1 MPHDPDFFSI
11 RKSPPTDHDSQSFSN
26 RAPFVDRTIVN
37 NFLPKTAGKILLL
50 VGVAGA
56 MPALAVAQQVS
67 PMSRQQ
73 ERSKRL
79 ESPTAVVKAKE
90 AELIN
95 EVLEPELIFPIDL
108 SQSKVVRTR
117 VPVERIAVTDPS
129 IVELTEFNETEF
141 ELLGLKAGET
151 TLTIWFSP
159 GVADVPSPQVAQRKG
174 DRIARNVTAERRD
187 PSASS
192 SQRTLRYLVRVDRD
206 QDQQRRSADEIGKLE
221 RQINELFPNSQVQ
234 LIVAADK
241 LIVRG
246 QARDAKEATDILAL
260 LGSQGG
266 RSQGGGQSAVAAGQ
280 AAAPVNQ
287 AGRAQ
292 GNDLQRFS
300 VVNLLY
306 VPGEQQ
312 VVLKVR
318 IAELTRSAARSLS
331 MDLKLGDAFSFAS
344 GGGNVSAILNGGD
357 MELFLKAFSTNGYGK
372 LLAEPT
378 LVTLSGQTAT
388 FLAGGEFA
396 VPTTVGVSGVGAVS
410 TTFRGFGAQLSFT
423 PTVIDKDKIRLQVS
437 PTFSTLSGASV
448 NNIPSLN
455 TRSVNTTVDLREGQ
469 WLAIAGLI
477 QDEQGGSR
485 KRFPF
490 LGDVPVVGA
499 IFGTSIAKSRNETE
513 LVVLVSPELVH
524 PLEADEV
531 PPLLPG
537 MSVTEPTDEAF
548 YFLQHIE
555 GHPSIHHRSTVWPQ
569 YKQQVQADKWVQK
582 HLQQKVSPGYS
593 EPQPQYYFHGPHGL
607 SQ

>member
-1 MPHDPDFFSI
+1 M
-11 RKSPPTDHDSQSFSN
+11 
-26 RAPFVDRTIVN
+26 
-37 NFLPKTAGKILLL
+37 AGIALALA
-50 VGVAGA
+50 GVAIA
-56 MPALAVAQQVS
+56 VPTLAVAQQNS
-67 PMSRQQ
+67 PVSRQK
-73 ERSKRL
+73 ERARRL
-79 ESPTAVVKAKE
+79 ESPTAIVKAKE

-117 VPVERIAVTDPS
+117 VPIERIAVTDPS

-151 TLTIWFSP
+151 TLTIWFTP
-159 GVADVPSPQVAQRKG
+159 TTEEVPAPQVARGKG
-174 DRIARNVTAERRD
+174 ERIARNVNAERRE
-187 PSASS
+187 PTAPPA
-192 SQRTLRYLVRVDRD
+192 QRTLRYLVKVERD
-206 QDQQRRSADEIGKLE
+206 QDLQRRAADDIARLE
-221 RQINELFPNSQVQ
+221 RQINELFPNSQLQ
-234 LIVAADK
+234 LFVVADK
-241 LIVRG
+241 LLVRG
-246 QARDAKEATDILAL
+246 QARDAKEATDILAM
-260 LGSQGG
+260 LGGQGG
-266 RSQGGGQSAVAAGQ
+266 RTGGAGQSAVAVGQ
-280 AAAPVNQ
+280 AAVAVNQ
-287 AGRAQ
+287 AGRSPS
-292 GNDLQRFS
+292 NDLQRFS
-300 VVNLLY
+300 LVNLLY

-331 MDLKLGDAFSFAS
+331 MDLRLGDAFNFAS
-344 GGGNVSAILNGGD
+344 GGGNVTAILNGGD
-357 MELFLKAFSTNGYGK
+357 VELFLRAFSTNGYGK

-423 PTVIDKDKIRLQVS
+423 PTVIDKDRIRLQVA

-448 NNIPSLN
+448 SGIPSLN

-477 QDEQGGSR
+477 QDEQSGSR

-499 IFGTSIAKSRNETE
+499 IFGTTMTKSRGETE
-513 LVVLVSPELVH
+513 LVVLVSPELIH
-524 PLEADEV
+524 PLEAEEV

-582 HLQQKVSPGYS
+582 HLQQKTSAGYS
-593 EPQPQYYFHGPHGL
+593 EPQPQYYFSGPHGL

>member
-1 MPHDPDFFSI
+1 M
-11 RKSPPTDHDSQSFSN
+11 
-26 RAPFVDRTIVN
+26 
-37 NFLPKTAGKILLL
+37 AGIALAL
-50 VGVAGA
+50 VGVAIA
-56 MPALAVAQQVS
+56 VPALAVAQQSS
-67 PMSRQQ
+67 PVSRQK
-73 ERSKRL
+73 ERARRL
-79 ESPTAVVKAKE
+79 ESPTALVKAKE

-117 VPVERIAVTDPS
+117 VPIERIAVTDPS

-151 TLTIWFSP
+151 TLTIWFTP
-159 GVADVPSPQVAQRKG
+159 GTSEVPAPPVARRNGERV
-174 DRIARNVTAERRD
+174 ARNVNAERRE
-187 PSASS
+187 PTAPPA
-192 SQRTLRYLVRVDRD
+192 QRTLRYLVKVERD
-206 QDQQRRSADEIGKLE
+206 QDLQRRAADDIARLE

-234 LIVAADK
+234 LFVVADK
-241 LIVRG
+241 LLVRG

-260 LGSQGG
+260 LGGQGG
-266 RSQGGGQSAVAAGQ
+266 RTGGAGQSAVAVGQ
-280 AAAPVNQ
+280 TAVAVNQ

-292 GNDLQRFS
+292 SNDLQRFS
-300 VVNLLY
+300 LVNLLY

-331 MDLKLGDAFSFAS
+331 MDLKLGDAFNFAS
-344 GGGNVSAILNGGD
+344 GGGNLTAILNGGD
-357 MELFLKAFSTNGYGK
+357 VELFLTAFSTNGYGK

-396 VPTTVGVSGVGAVS
+396 VPTVVGVSGAQAVS
-410 TTFRGFGAQLSFT
+410 TTFRSFGTQLSFT
-423 PTVIDKDKIRLQVS
+423 PTVIDKDRIRLQVS
-437 PTFSTLSGASV
+437 PTFSTLGGTEV
-448 NNIPSLN
+448 GGIPGLN

-477 QDEQGGSR
+477 QDEQTGSR

-490 LGDVPVVGA
+490 LGDVPVLGA
-499 IFGTSIAKSRNETE
+499 IFGTTMTKSRGETE
-513 LVVLVSPELVH
+513 LVVLVSPELIH

-582 HLQQKVSPGYS
+582 HLQQKASAGYS
-593 EPQPQYYFHGPHGL
+593 EPQPQYYFSGPHGL

>member
-1 MPHDPDFFSI
+1 M
-11 RKSPPTDHDSQSFSN
+11 KN
-26 RAPFVDRTIVN
+26 FVS
-37 NFLPKTAGKILLL
+37 KMAGIALALA
-50 VGVAGA
+50 GVAIA
-56 MPALAVAQQVS
+56 VPTLAVAQQNS
-67 PMSRQQ
+67 PVSRQK
-73 ERSKRL
+73 ERARRL
-79 ESPTAVVKAKE
+79 ESPTAIVKAKE

-117 VPVERIAVTDPS
+117 VPIERIAVTDPS

-151 TLTIWFSP
+151 TLTIWFTP
-159 GVADVPSPQVAQRKG
+159 TTEEVPAPQVARGKG
-174 DRIARNVTAERRD
+174 ERIARNVNAERRE
-187 PSASS
+187 PTAPPA
-192 SQRTLRYLVRVDRD
+192 QRTLRYLVKVERD
-206 QDQQRRSADEIGKLE
+206 QDLQRRAADDIARLE

-234 LIVAADK
+234 LFVVADK
-241 LIVRG
+241 LLVRG
-246 QARDAKEATDILAL
+246 QARDAKEATDILAM
-260 LGSQGG
+260 LGGQGG
-266 RSQGGGQSAVAAGQ
+266 RTGGAGQSAVAVGQ
-280 AAAPVNQ
+280 AAVAVNQ
-287 AGRAQ
+287 AGRSPS
-292 GNDLQRFS
+292 NDLQRFS
-300 VVNLLY
+300 LVNLLY

-331 MDLKLGDAFSFAS
+331 MDLRLGDAFNFAS
-344 GGGNVSAILNGGD
+344 GGGNVTAILNGGD
-357 MELFLKAFSTNGYGK
+357 VELFLRAFSTNGYGK

-423 PTVIDKDKIRLQVS
+423 PTVIDKDRIRLQVA

-448 NNIPSLN
+448 SGIPSLN

-477 QDEQGGSR
+477 QDEQSGSR

-499 IFGTSIAKSRNETE
+499 IFGTTMTKSRGETE
-513 LVVLVSPELVH
+513 LVVLVSPELIH
-524 PLEADEV
+524 PLEAEEV

-582 HLQQKVSPGYS
+582 HLQQKTSAGYS
-593 EPQPQYYFHGPHGL
+593 EPQPQYYFSGPHGL

>member
-1 MPHDPDFFSI
+1 MLV
-11 RKSPPTDHDSQSFSN
+11 KN
-26 RAPFVDRTIVN
+26 FVS
-37 NFLPKTAGKILLL
+37 KMAGMSLALAC
-50 VGVAGA
+50 VAIA
-56 MPALAVAQQVS
+56 MPALAVAQQSS
-67 PMSRQQ
+67 PVSRQK
-73 ERSKRL
+73 ERARRL
-79 ESPTAVVKAKE
+79 ESPTAIVKAKE

-117 VPVERIAVTDPS
+117 VPIERIAVTDPS

-141 ELLGLKAGET
+141 ELLGLKSGET
-151 TLTIWFSP
+151 TLTIWFTP
-159 GVADVPSPQVAQRKG
+159 GTAEIPVPQVAQRKG
-174 DRIARNVTAERRD
+174 ERVARNVNAERRE
-187 PSASS
+187 PTAPPE
-192 SQRTLRYLVRVDRD
+192 QRMLRYLVKVERD
-206 QDQQRRSADEIGKLE
+206 QDLQRRAADEIAKLE

-234 LIVAADK
+234 LFVVADK
-241 LIVRG
+241 LLVRG

-260 LGSQGG
+260 LGGQGG
-266 RSQGGGQSAVAAGQ
+266 RNGGAGQSAVAVGQ
-280 AAAPVNQ
+280 TAVAVNQ
-287 AGRAQ
+287 AGRSQ
-292 GNDLQRFS
+292 NNDLQRFS
-300 VVNLLY
+300 LVNLLY

-331 MDLKLGDAFSFAS
+331 MDLSLGDAFNFAS
-344 GGGNVSAILNGGD
+344 GGGNVTAILNGGD
-357 MELFLKAFSTNGYGK
+357 VELFLRAFSTNAYGK

-423 PTVIDKDKIRLQVS
+423 PTVIDKDRIRLQVA

-448 NNIPSLN
+448 SGIPSLN

-477 QDEQGGSR
+477 QDEQSGSR

-499 IFGTSIAKSRNETE
+499 IFGTSMTKSRGETE
-513 LVVLVSPELVH
+513 LVVLVSPELIH
-524 PLEADEV
+524 PLEAEEV

-548 YFLQHIE
+548 FFLQHIE

-582 HLQQKVSPGYS
+582 HLQQKASAGYS
-593 EPQPQYYFHGPHGL
+593 ESQPQYYFSGPHGL

>member
-1 MPHDPDFFSI
+1 MLV
-11 RKSPPTDHDSQSFSN
+11 KN
-26 RAPFVDRTIVN
+26 FVS
-37 NFLPKTAGKILLL
+37 KMAGIALAL
-50 VGVAGA
+50 VGVASA
-56 MPALAVAQQVS
+56 VPTLAVAQQNS
-67 PMSRQQ
+67 PVSRQK
-73 ERSKRL
+73 ERARRL
-79 ESPTAVVKAKE
+79 ESPTAIVKAKE

-117 VPVERIAVTDPS
+117 VPIERIAVTDPS

-141 ELLGLKAGET
+141 ELLGLKSGET
-151 TLTIWFSP
+151 TLTIWFTP
-159 GVADVPSPQVAQRKG
+159 GAADFPAPQVAQRKG
-174 DRIARNVTAERRD
+174 ERVARNVTAERRE
-187 PSASS
+187 PTAPPA
-192 SQRTLRYLVRVDRD
+192 QRMLRYLVKVERD
-206 QDQQRRSADEIGKLE
+206 QDLQRRAADEIAKLD

-234 LIVAADK
+234 LFVVADK

-260 LGSQGG
+260 LGGQGG
-266 RSQGGGQSAVAAGQ
+266 GRAVGAGQSAVAVGQ
-280 AAAPVNQ
+280 AAVAVNQ
-287 AGRAQ
+287 AGRSQ
-292 GNDLQRFS
+292 NTDLQRFS
-300 VVNLLY
+300 LVNLLY

-331 MDLKLGDAFSFAS
+331 MDLKLGDAFNFAS

-357 MELFLKAFSTNGYGK
+357 VELFLRAFSTNGYGK

-388 FLAGGEFA
+388 FLSGGEFA
-396 VPTTVGVSGVGAVS
+396 VPTVVGVSGAQSVS
-410 TTFRGFGAQLSFT
+410 TTFRSFGTQLSFT
-423 PTVIDKDKIRLQVS
+423 PTVIDKDRIRLQVTPS
-437 PTFSTLSGASV
+437 VSSQSGDSV
-448 NNIPSLN
+448 SGIPSLN

-477 QDEQGGSR
+477 QDEQRGSR

-499 IFGTSIAKSRNETE
+499 IFGTAMTKSRDETE
-513 LVVLVSPELVH
+513 LVVLVSPELIH
-524 PLEADEV
+524 PLEAGEV

-548 YFLQHIE
+548 FFLQHIE

-582 HLQQKVSPGYS
+582 HLQQTASAGYS
-593 EPQPQYYFHGPHGL
+593 EPQPQYYFSGPHGL